1 MDAALR
7 ARVVFRWGGTMVG
20 TERGP
25 LGCPY
30 CSSTRFSRFGPPYCA
45 QSVIRCAACLTN
57 MALSDLKPH
66 RPTEEPPENRHD
78 NVRR

>member
-1 MDAALR
+1 
-7 ARVVFRWGGTMVG
+7 MVG
-20 TERGP
+20 TEPSP

-30 CSSTRFSRFGPPYCA
+30 CSSTRFSRFAPPYGA

-57 MALSDLKPH
+57 MTLSDLKPH
-66 RPTEEPPENRHD
+66 RSTEEPIKENRYE